1 MFSSSKI
8 KWFAS
13 IILAGIFLALGM
25 MGGNWGT
32 SYAADASVN
41 LAPVIDKITPSSAPV
56 GSPYVVVIID
66 GSGFGTIFNT
76 AVYITAIGFEDVLT
90 PSFILPDGISVVI
103 PAELLIEP
111 KLYMIYVVRSNA
123 NTVPSIPL
131 VPPWDEVSNPAPF
144 TVYEPVY
151 QYLPIVTTTAF
162 FR

>member
-1 MFSSSKI
+1 MFSSLKI

-56 GSPYVVVIID
+56 GSSPYVVVIID

-76 AVYITAIGFEDVLT
+76 AVYITAIGFED
-90 PSFILPDGISVVI
+90 DHNN
-103 PAELLIEP
+103 
-111 KLYMIYVVRSNA
+111 VR
-123 NTVPSIPL
+123 
-131 VPPWDEVSNPAPF
+131 
-144 TVYEPVY
+144 
-151 QYLPIVTTTAF
+151 
-162 FR
+162 